1 MRSTNSTT
9 RRRSRPRAALAA
21 LVVVGATIGFGAVP
35 VGAAPGQITGGC
47 TATID
52 GRDAGAAQSVST
64 AIDVAQDQTI
74 VVRGTA
80 PGPITGY
87 QVYLVFGPAR
97 IPAASGTVAN
107 GETSYTTTVNV
118 ADYATYGVGLYRAE
132 GETTGTPCTGWAY
145 IKVTGRSPFTTVA
158 GAAATAMLVGGFA
171 GMLLSRPRRPK
182 LPATGGGT
190 GGTP

>member
-1 MRSTNSTT
+1 MRRTQSTFQH
-9 RRRSRPRAALAA
+9 PRALAALAT
-21 LVVVGATIGFGAVP
+21 LVVVGATVGFGASP
-35 VGAAPGQITGGC
+35 AGGTTDQLTGGC

-52 GRDAGAAQSVST
+52 GQDAGSAQSVAS
-64 AIDVAQDQTI
+64 AITVEQGRTV

-87 QVYLVFGPAR
+87 QVFLVFGPAR

-171 GMLLSRPRRPK
+171 GMILSRPRRPK
-182 LPATGGGT
+182 LPPTGAGT
-190 GGTP
+190 GGAP